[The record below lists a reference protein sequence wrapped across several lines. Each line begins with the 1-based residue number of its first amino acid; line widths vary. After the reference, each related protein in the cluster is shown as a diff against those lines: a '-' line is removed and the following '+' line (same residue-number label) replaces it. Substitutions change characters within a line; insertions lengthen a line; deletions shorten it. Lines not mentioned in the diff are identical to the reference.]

1 MDIAS
6 AIVIFIMV
14 WWVIFFTVLPWGVEA
29 QGPVDNGGLP
39 AAPRNPRLR
48 RKMAITT
55 AIALVVSAVVIWMVQ
70 ARVIDF
76 RGIAD
81 HMMEEDLKK

>member
-6 AIVIFIMV
+6 SIVVFIMV
-14 WWVIFFTVLPWGVEA
+14 WWVVFFTVLPWGVEA
-29 QGPVDNGGLP
+29 QGPDESGGLP
-39 AAPRNPRLR
+39 AAPRQPRLR

-55 AIALVVSAVVIWMVQ
+55 VIAVFVSAVVIWMVQ

-81 HMMEEDLKK
+81 QMMQEDLQK